1 MGKFRIACHLIQ
13 FGREFTDSPET
24 VFGDIVAAGYDGV
37 EGIRAEDPA
46 RQLELCAL
54 AAEMGLQA
62 INVGGGAFLHKAQW
76 NAVLRNGAVEVPAQH
91 RRVKGE
97 SLEQGDVG
105 AAAAALAEPLAICR
119 RYRLKG
125 FHHAHMGTLVET
137 VADAERLLAAVPDLW
152 LLYDTGHLLAAG
164 SDPLAVFTTDLAY
177 RIGHVHLKD
186 FHADDRVDW
195 DFRSGRFGDVAR
207 FAELGQG
214 NVGFDVA
221 AALRGLER
229 VGYDGWVSVELDR
242 PFPVPSAREA
252 AVRNRAYLRG
262 LGY

>member
-13 FGREFTDSPET
+13 FGREFGENPEK
-24 VFGDIVAAGYDGV
+24 VLREIVAAGYDGV
-37 EGIRAEDPA
+37 EGIRQEDPA

-54 AAEMGLQA
+54 AAELGLQP
-62 INVGGGAFLHKAQW
+62 INAGGGDFLHKARW
-76 NAVLRNGAVEVPAQH
+76 NAILGSGAAEVPSL
-91 RRVKGE
+91 RRPKGAPLGE
-97 SLEQGDVG
+97 AELQ
-105 AAAAALAEPLAICR
+105 AARETLREPLEICR

-125 FHHAHMGTLVET
+125 FHHAHMGTYIET
-137 VADAERLLAAVPDLW
+137 VQDAERLLAAVPDLW

-164 SDPLAVFTTDLAY
+164 SDPLAVFDSDLRH

-186 FHADDRVDW
+186 FHANDPAGWNYRTDP
-195 DFRSGRFGDVAR
+195 FNEAGR

-221 AALRGLER
+221 AALRGLEAA
-229 VGYDGWVSVELDR
+229 GYAGWVSVELDR
-242 PFPVPSAREA
+242 PYPVPSAAEA
-252 AVRNRAYLRG
+252 AARNRAFLRS

>member
-13 FGREFTDSPET
+13 FGQEFTQDPHRVLRVIAE
-24 VFGDIVAAGYDGV
+24 AGYDGV

-54 AAEMGLQA
+54 AYEMGLQPVNA
-62 INVGGGAFLHKAQW
+62 GAGTFDHKARW
-76 NAVLRNGAVEVPAQH
+76 NAILGNGAAEVPSG
-91 RRVKGE
+91 RRPKGE
-97 SLEQGDVG
+97 PLTEARLKE
-105 AAAAALAEPLAICR
+105 AAEALAEPLQVCR

-125 FHHAHMGTLVET
+125 FHHAHMGTLIET
-137 VADAERLLAAVPDLW
+137 CEDARRVLAAIPDLW

-164 SDPLAVFTTDLAY
+164 SDPLDILRGDLAY

-186 FHADDRVDW
+186 FHANEPARW
-195 DFRSGRFGDVAR
+195 DYRTSKWGEEAR

-214 NVGFDVA
+214 TSGLDVA
-221 AALRGLER
+221 AALAGLER
-229 VGYDGWVSVELDR
+229 IGYQGWVSVELDR
-242 PFPVPSAREA
+242 PFPVPSAEEA
-252 AVRNRAYLRG
+252 AHRNRAYLRS